1 MRDGFQNNVKIKGYV
16 FNHSLVKKVSGPNSK
31 TPGVTFIMGDLNIAT
46 DEDAMNIV
54 PVHFTYVT
62 ESYKNGNANSTYA
75 LLAQIIDD
83 NNTYELNGKSAMKVR
98 IDGEIET
105 NDFVTRDN
113 EMASPKRIRGS
124 FAHPETGDIAK
135 VGSAEFEVDMLIE
148 KYAEVEVEDG
158 DNYGR
163 LSGFTFN
170 FRNDFVP
177 VDFVI
182 RSKPGMDYFD
192 KADISIN
199 EPMLI
204 FLQGEI
210 VSTTIENRQ
219 ETESV
224 FGPPTVKISTRNLRS
239 WDVISA
245 HEPYE
250 FGEDGAMCAAD
261 VTKGKA
267 ARAAYLDSVRQRH
280 KEYQNSK
287 NNTFTTTTVPTTSA
301 SPTASSD
308 YKF

>member
-1 MRDGFQNNVKIKGYV
+1 MRDKFQNSVNIKGYV
-16 FNHSLVKKVSGPNSK
+16 FNHSLSKKVSGPNSK
-31 TPGVTFIMGDLNIAT
+31 TPGVAFIMGDLNIAT

-98 IDGEIET
+98 IDGDIET
-105 NDFVTRDN
+105 NDFVTREN
-113 EMASPKRIRGS
+113 EMASPKRVRGS
-124 FAHPETGDIAK
+124 FVHPETGDIAK
-135 VGSAEFEVDMLIE
+135 VGCAEFEVDMLIE
-148 KYAEVEVEDG
+148 KYVEVEVEDG

-192 KADISIN
+192 RADISVN
-199 EPMLI
+199 EPMLVPV
-204 FLQGEI
+204 QGKI
-210 VSTTIENRQ
+210 ISTTIESRQ
-219 ETESV
+219 EVESV
-224 FGPPTVKISTRNLRS
+224 FGPPTVKVSTRNLRS

-267 ARAAYLDSVRQRH
+267 ARAAYLDGVRQKH
-280 KEYQNSK
+280 NEYQNSK
-287 NNTFTTTTVPTTSA
+287 DNAFTATAPATSA

-308 YKF
+308 FKF